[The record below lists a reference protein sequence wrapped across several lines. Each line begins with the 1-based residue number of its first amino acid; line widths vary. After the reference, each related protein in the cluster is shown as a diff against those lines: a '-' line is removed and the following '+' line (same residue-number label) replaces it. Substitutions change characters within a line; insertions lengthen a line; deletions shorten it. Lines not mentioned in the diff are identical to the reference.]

1 MAVSGTLL
9 TSNFD
14 NVDAVSFTTASVSP
28 AANSLLIVGEFLA
41 AATTAGTANITDS
54 SGLLTWT
61 TQIHDLDGGRSAGIH
76 TAQCGA
82 SPGSFTIT
90 VNQTG
95 GDATHTGC
103 GHAVVQVTGHDSG
116 TPVVQT
122 KLVGGDGSTNTA
134 GVEVTGTLTTDP
146 SGRPN
151 NRVFCFW
158 QTRLNETITPRANW
172 TELSENLGTAPNS
185 TYETQWRNDGTNEA
199 TYGATWATGVI
210 RYIGLAI
217 EIAAAGGDAPV
228 GPPPFIIGPFGW
240 QQQWPQFGVQI
251 DPTPDL
257 PSTGWAPDVIRRRGL
272 SPNLTHRSKIVV
284 GIAVGTPP
292 PPPWTAALIVR
303 TKRAPTPV
311 RRSSITLGLPGVTA
325 AAAPGFAVTI
335 RQARRAPNPWHRSVI
350 RPGITVGTP
359 PPPPWTPQITRQA
372 KKAPTPCHRSIIR
385 PGTVPGITPG
395 VFIFAPPFIRQ
406 AKRAPTPW
414 HRSAIRPGIVPGVPP
429 IFYAPP
435 TIRQCRRAPN
445 PWRRSTIRRG
455 IPPVTPVAPPVP
467 FVPAVIRSRYRWP
480 SSWHRSKIITGGPAV
495 VVVPITVFHL
505 APAETFYRPSVAVYR
520 RPGVVRL
527 WRSAPT
533 ATKRP
538 SSDRRNRPGAP

>member
-185 TYETQWRNDGTNEA
+185 TYETQWRDDGTNEA

-217 EIAAAGGDAPV
+217 EIAAAVSTPVIGDWRRLLPPAPRS
-228 GPPPFIIGPFGW
+228 
-240 QQQWPQFGVQI
+240 GVHGQLRH
-251 DPTPDL
+251 PTEKVSGVRPIYG
-257 PSTGWAPDVIRRRGL
+257 PSTAAAGTQFPQALDATQVQTPTLTTQLAFARTL
-272 SPNLTHRSKIVV
+272 SATEIQTPSVVRQVGHIVPTVTQTQTLTVAKQIGHIIPTVTETQTPSLIKSVGKLLSATEVQTATLVASKAFLRALTATQVQTATIVRSVGKVLTRTVTQTPSFVRQVGKILTVTETETPTV
-284 GIAVGTPP
+284 TKQIPKTLTATQVQTASIVKRIGKTLSAVGSQIVSLVTQFIAAPP
-292 PPPWTAALIVR
+292 PPTG
-303 TKRAPTPV
+303 APPLGPMRSYRRPAPLEV
-311 RRSSITLGLPGVTA
+311 RRPAI
-325 AAAPGFAVTI
+325 
-335 RQARRAPNPWHRSVI
+335 HRV
-350 RPGITVGTP
+350 
-359 PPPPWTPQITRQA
+359 W
-372 KKAPTPCHRSIIR
+372 
-385 PGTVPGITPG
+385 
-395 VFIFAPPFIRQ
+395 
-406 AKRAPTPW
+406 
-414 HRSAIRPGIVPGVPP
+414 RSAIRDY
-429 IFYAPP
+429 F
-435 TIRQCRRAPN
+435 
-445 PWRRSTIRRG
+445 
-455 IPPVTPVAPPVP
+455 
-467 FVPAVIRSRYRWP
+467 
-480 SSWHRSKIITGGPAV
+480 
-495 VVVPITVFHL
+495 
-505 APAETFYRPSVAVYR
+505 
-520 RPGVVRL
+520 
-527 WRSAPT
+527 
-533 ATKRP
+533 RP
-538 SSDRRNRPGAP
+538 SSIRRRRPGAP